1 MNSSRELLQAG
12 RKVRLL
18 AALASVPSAI
28 ARSAGARA
36 SASTSAGGANARSA
50 GGRASAS
57 TSAGG
62 ANARSAGGRAS
73 ASTSAGGIIL
83 EAAAANADARGGSR
97 VKKNIWRPYLG
108 IRMLIRMVILY
119 GYGVLQGPHAS
130 QKPATLRN
138 GARQI
143 TNTVFF

>member
-50 GGRASAS
+50 
-57 TSAGG
+57 
-62 ANARSAGGRAS
+62 ARRR
-73 ASTSAGGIIL
+73 TRRTL
-83 EAAAANADARGGSR
+83 
-97 VKKNIWRPYLG
+97 
-108 IRMLIRMVILY
+108 
-119 GYGVLQGPHAS
+119 
-130 QKPATLRN
+130 KPAGLEELV
-138 GARQI
+138 GPAHAA
-143 TNTVFF
+143 VKDL